1 MDATTLDILVQTIST
16 VGFPIVCVLLLFWF
30 IYDTN
35 KQHRE
40 EVTQLHTQHNDETG
54 KLAEAINNNTQ
65 VMTKLV
71 CMLEGGK
78 THDL

>member
-1 MDATTLDILVQTIST
+1 MEATSLEIIVQTISS

-35 KQHRE
+35 RQHRE
-40 EVTQLHTQHNDETG
+40 EIAQLHTQHNGETS

-65 VMTKLV
+65 VMTKLA
-71 CMLEGGK
+71 CMLEGEK
-78 THDL
+78 LT

>member
-1 MDATTLDILVQTIST
+1 MEATSLEIIVQTISS

-35 KQHRE
+35 RQHRE
-40 EVTQLHTQHNDETG
+40 EIAQLHTQHNEETS

-71 CMLEGGK
+71 CMLEGEK
-78 THDL
+78 IT

>member
-1 MDATTLDILVQTIST
+1 MEATSLEIIVQTISS

-35 KQHRE
+35 RQHRE
-40 EVTQLHTQHNDETG
+40 EIAQLHTQHNEETS

-65 VMTKLV
+65 VMSKLV
-71 CMLEGGK
+71 YMLEGEK
-78 THDL
+78 LT

>member
-1 MDATTLDILVQTIST
+1 MDATSLEIIVQTISS

-35 KQHRE
+35 RQHRE
-40 EVTQLHTQHNDETG
+40 EIAQLHTRHNEETS

-71 CMLEGGK
+71 CMLEGEK
-78 THDL
+78 IT

>member
-1 MDATTLDILVQTIST
+1 MEATSLDIIVQTIST

-40 EVTQLHTQHNDETG
+40 EIKQLHSQHNEETN
-54 KLAEAINNNTQ
+54 KLAEAINNNTH

-71 CMLEGGK
+71 CMLEGEK
-78 THDL
+78 LA

>member
-1 MDATTLDILVQTIST
+1 MEASSLEMIVQTISS

-30 IYDTN
+30 IYDN
-35 KQHRE
+35 NNRHRE
-40 EVTQLHTQHNDETG
+40 EIKQLHTQHNEETS

-71 CMLEGGK
+71 CMLEGERIN
-78 THDL
+78 DM

>member
-1 MDATTLDILVQTIST
+1 MEASSLEVIVETIST

-40 EVTQLHTQHNDETG
+40 EITRLHTQHNEETG

-71 CMLEGGK
+71 CMLEGEK
-78 THDL
+78 LT